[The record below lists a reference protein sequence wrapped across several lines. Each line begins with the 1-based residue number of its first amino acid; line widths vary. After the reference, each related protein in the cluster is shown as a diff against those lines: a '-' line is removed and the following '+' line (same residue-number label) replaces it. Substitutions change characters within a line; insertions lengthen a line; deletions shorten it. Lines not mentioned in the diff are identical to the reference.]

1 MHANPPGRSE
11 RRPWAEAALAGKK
24 SGAERRTEPRRD
36 VEGEVRLRP
45 FGTMAGTFTGHLL
58 DLAASGF
65 RARHSCVSMT
75 SGQLVDFQMAAG
87 RGIAR
92 AVWTRI
98 VDGAAETGFHI
109 LQSGE

>member
-1 MHANPPGRSE
+1 MSANPPGRTE
-11 RRPWAEAALAGKK
+11 RRPSANSQRSGEG

-45 FGTMAGTFTGHLL
+45 FGTLSGTFSGRLL
-58 DLAASGF
+58 DVAASGF
-65 RARHSCVSMT
+65 RARHGCVTMT
-75 SGQLVDFQMAAG
+75 SGQLVDFQMVDG
-87 RGIAR
+87 KGIAR